1 MKNQPTPQRSRAA
14 TKCGADAPVRAG
26 PRVPVFVCS
35 SRSAAGVDRGPG
47 HAAKIRPPD
56 PEENELIPIT
66 VESRRNS
73 DSALI
78 PAG

>member
-1 MKNQPTPQRSRAA
+1 MQRVAVI
-14 TKCGADAPVRAG
+14 TLI
-26 PRVPVFVCS
+26 F
-35 SRSAAGVDRGPG
+35 
-47 HAAKIRPPD
+47 RPPD
-56 PEENELIPIT
+56 PAENELIPIT